1 MSTPVPKKR
10 PAPEGVGLPGVVSS
24 DIVNWE
30 GNYIL
35 DTNTFLIDITSRQTL
50 ALSDGQELNGVHGRS
65 LFTHFEVQVRSRGD
79 PGVPYR
85 AD

>member
-1 MSTPVPKKR
+1 MEKKR
-10 PAPEGVGLPGVVSS
+10 PAPEGTGLPGVVSS

-35 DTNTFLIDITSRQTL
+35 DTNTFLIVIMSPFPL
-50 ALSDGQELNGVHGRS
+50 ALFFALALLHGQELERVLRS
-65 LFTHFEVQVRSRGD
+65 CPCPHLEVQMGTGRPARV
-79 PGVPYR
+79 